1 MLSRIRSQGILFF
14 RWGFLLCLLLSV
26 GFCGLRYGW
35 RTRFSAMG
43 TRFTLTR
50 LSSTEAAARDSDGME
65 AVLTGPR
72 DLLMDGGFQ
81 SLVYRGETIRR
92 FCSDGMEIFFEFPDG
107 TVLSEKSLGEPDSVH
122 GGEYLLIR
130 RLAGLYEG
138 LSPLKRLFIALPT
151 SLFVLFIG
159 LLMLCFPERNW
170 EVTHFLCTEGGSPT
184 RLALESI
191 QDIGAAL
198 IIAGL
203 LVALLF

>member
-1 MLSRIRSQGILFF
+1 MF
-14 RWGFLLCLLLSV
+14 RWILDHETAAFRRGIVLCLALTLAL
-26 GFCGLRYGW
+26 CGLSWYT
-35 RTRFSAMG
+35 RTHFSAMD

-191 QDIGAAL
+191 QYIGAAL